1 MTTRTGPDQQ
11 TMAGSTPTS
20 TDETT
25 SLSDAASS
33 VAGEAGKT
41 VEQTAAQGM
50 TQVSDVLHQV
60 ADAARQASEGLQSEQ
75 PQIGRFI
82 MTGADKLD
90 EAASYIAQRRP
101 AELMDGA
108 QSFARSQ
115 PAVVIGGALAAGLVL
130 GRLLRTAGAQSSG
143 GQWSGGAQGGGQDWY
158 SSGYQGQT
166 GSLGTSGVS
175 SGVSSGYGT
184 GYGATYDRSAT
195 DGGST
200 GGANLREPAEG

>member
-1 MTTRTGPDQQ
+1 MTTRTGPDQE
-11 TMAGSTPTS
+11 TMTGSTS
-20 TDETT
+20 TTGETT
-25 SLSDAASS
+25 SLTDAASN

-50 TQVSDVLHQV
+50 TQVSEVLHQV
-60 ADAARQASEGLQSEQ
+60 ADAARQASEGLQQQQ

-90 EAASYIAQRRP
+90 EAASYVAEHRP

-130 GRLLRTAGAQSSG
+130 GRLLRTAGAQSSTA
-143 GQWSGGAQGGGQDWY
+143 QWSGGAQGGGQDWY
-158 SSGYQGQT
+158 SSGYQGQA
-166 GSLGTSGVS
+166 GSLGT

-200 GGANLREPAEG
+200 GGANSREPAEG